1 MSKTAYVYST
11 ATTAV
16 EYVKYG
22 PAVDGQPAPK
32 LFGVIIKGGSNVT
45 NKHGE
50 TRVGVMTE
58 VTREQADFLS
68 TDVNFKRHEK
78 AGFVVLTDHKIDP
91 EVVAAGGM
99 KLADKSAQLVPG
111 DARLD
116 GGAKLAKEKTTEAA

>member
-1 MSKTAYVYST
+1 MSKGAFVYST

-32 LFGVIIKGGSNVT
+32 LFGVIIKGGSNVAD
-45 NKHGE
+45 KHAE
-50 TRVGVMTE
+50 TKVGVMTE
-58 VTREQADFLS
+58 VTREQANFLS
-68 TDVNFKRHEK
+68 TDPNFKRHEA
-78 AGFVVLTDHKIDP
+78 AGFVVLTDHKLDP

-111 DARLD
+111 DGRLEGGARL
-116 GGAKLAKEKTTEAA
+116 AKTTEAA